1 MICDLLHPNYI
12 ILSQSTKYRMSIDKD
27 KVNALLL
34 EFQRLLQSFKPN
46 NSELQL
52 ITSKIKKMTERNIRK
67 QQRSRFTN
75 LSRKKF
81 NDSDSSGKKRVKIP
95 ID

>member
-1 MICDLLHPNYI
+1 
-12 ILSQSTKYRMSIDKD
+12 MSVDKD

-34 EFQRLLQSFKPN
+34 EFQRLLQSYKPN

-52 ITSKIKKMTERNIRK
+52 ITSKITKMTRK
-67 QQRSRFTN
+67 NVRRQQKSKNAESRRKNPSATN
-75 LSRKKF
+75 SSR
-81 NDSDSSGKKRVKIP
+81 KKRVKIP

>member
-1 MICDLLHPNYI
+1 
-12 ILSQSTKYRMSIDKD
+12 MSVDKD

-34 EFQRLLQSFKPN
+34 EFQKLLQSYKPN

-52 ITSKIKKMTERNIRK
+52 INAKITKMTEKNVRKLQRNQTRDL
-67 QQRSRFTN
+67 R
-75 LSRKKF
+75 RKKSGKSRS
-81 NDSDSSGKKRVKIP
+81 SDKKRVKIP

>member
-1 MICDLLHPNYI
+1 
-12 ILSQSTKYRMSIDKD
+12 MSVDKD

-34 EFQRLLQSFKPN
+34 EFQRLLQSYKPN

-52 ITSKIKKMTERNIRK
+52 ITSKITKMTRK
-67 QQRSRFTN
+67 NVRRQQKNKNAELR
-75 LSRKKF
+75 RKKPSTT
-81 NDSDSSGKKRVKIP
+81 NSSRKKRVKIP